1 MQVGLSTKNAP
12 SIWVVVPHFLIG
24 TVSFLLASL
33 FVVFNYEDLLG
44 YHINGHVLAIA
55 HLMILGWVSMIIFG
69 ALYQLIPVVMQ
80 VKLYS
85 EKLAIIT
92 LVSLVIGLFFL
103 IAAFLGYKFQ
113 LTNNFIVGGSLVIFA
128 IILFA
133 INTLLSALS
142 SDEKSI
148 SKLYI
153 AAAGGYLL
161 LTVLMGLFIPI
172 NLTYN
177 LLPLAHTQ
185 LMTTHIVLG
194 LAGWFLMLVIGV
206 AAKLMPMFLIV
217 HRTKENLLKW
227 GFYLI
232 NGGIIVIFVTTFIS
246 GTPYLLNQISFISI
260 LAGFVLFL
268 FFNYDV
274 FSHRM
279 RRKLDIGMKL
289 SAIGL
294 TMFAVS
300 ILSFVALYF
309 SNGVFGLAVGRLEI
323 LAGLMLVYGF
333 FTGLILG
340 QTYKTLPFIIWLFY
354 YQKLVGKQKV
364 PLVADLYSDRL
375 AEIHMYSFL
384 LSIVLFVIGLL
395 FSIKI
400 VLLIAALAMLFTSL
414 VYGFNV
420 YKMIF
425 HRKQR
430 VNA

>member
-1 MQVGLSTKNAP
+1 MQAGLSTKNAP

-24 TVSFLLASL
+24 AISFLLASAFL
-33 FVVFNYEDLLG
+33 VFNYSHLLE
-44 YHINGHVLAIA
+44 YHINGHLLAVV

-80 VKLYS
+80 VKLFS
-85 EKLAIIT
+85 EKLAITT
-92 LVSLVIGLFFL
+92 LASLVLGLFFL
-103 IAAFLGYKFQ
+103 ITAFLGYEFQ
-113 LTNNFIVGGSLVIFA
+113 LTNNFIIGGSLVILAVLMFA
-128 IILFA
+128 F
-133 INTLLSALS
+133 NTLMSALS
-142 SDEKSI
+142 SKEKSI

-153 AAAGGYLL
+153 SASGIYLL
-161 LTVLMGLFIPI
+161 LTVSMGLFIPI
-172 NLTYN
+172 NLSYN

-185 LMTTHIVLG
+185 LLTTHIVLG
-194 LAGWFLMLVIGV
+194 LGGWFLMLVIGV

-217 HRTKENLLKW
+217 HRTKEDLLKW

-232 NGGIIVIFVTTFIS
+232 NAGIIVIFSTTFIS
-246 GTPYLLNQISFISI
+246 GTPQFLNLISFVSI
-260 LAGFVLFL
+260 TAGFVLFL
-268 FFNYDV
+268 LFNKDV

-294 TMFAVS
+294 IMFAVS

-309 SNGVFGLAVGRLEI
+309 GNGVFGLDAGRLEI
-323 LAGLMLVYGF
+323 LSGLLLIYGF

-364 PLVADLYSDRL
+364 PLVAELYSDKL
-375 AEIHMYSFL
+375 AGIHMYSFGVSL
-384 LSIVLFVIGLL
+384 ILFVVGLL
-395 FSIKI
+395 FSVEI
-400 VLLIAALAMLFTSL
+400 VLMLASVAMLFTSL

-425 HRKQR
+425 HRKQG
-430 VNA
+430 VKE

>member
-24 TVSFLLASL
+24 AVSFLVAAL
-33 FVVFNYEDLLG
+33 FVVFNYGSLLE
-44 YHINGHVLAIA
+44 YHINGNVLAIA
-55 HLMILGWVSMIIFG
+55 HLMILGWVTMIIFG

-85 EKLAIIT
+85 EKLAIAT
-92 LVSLVIGLFFL
+92 LVSLVIGLLFL
-103 IAAFLGYKFQ
+103 IAAFLGYEFQ
-113 LTNNFIVGGSLVIFA
+113 LTNNFIIGGSLVIFA
-128 IILFA
+128 IVLFA
-133 INTLLSALS
+133 FNTLLSALS

-153 AAAGGYLL
+153 ASAGGYLL

-185 LMTTHIVLG
+185 LMTTHIILG

-217 HRTKENLLKW
+217 HRTREDLLKW

-232 NGGIIVIFVTTFIS
+232 NIGILVIFVTTFIS
-246 GTPYLLNQISFISI
+246 GTPYILNILSYISI
-260 LAGFVLFL
+260 VLGFILFL
-268 FFNYDV
+268 WFNKDV

-294 TMFAVS
+294 IMFAIS

-309 SNGVFGLAVGRLEI
+309 GNGVFGLDIGRLEI
-323 LAGLMLVYGF
+323 LSGLLLIYGF

-364 PLVADLYSDRL
+364 PLVADLYSDKL
-375 AEIHMYSFL
+375 AEIHMFSFL
-384 LSIVLFVIGLL
+384 ISIVLFVIGIL
-395 FSIKI
+395 FSIKTI
-400 VLLIAALAMLFTSL
+400 LLIAGLAMLFTSL

-425 HRKQR
+425 HKK
-430 VNA
+430 VMSE

>member
-33 FVVFNYEDLLG
+33 FVVFNYEALLG

-92 LVSLVIGLFFL
+92 LVSLVVGLFFL
-103 IAAFLGYKFQ
+103 IAGFLGYQFQ
-113 LTNNFIVGGSLVIFA
+113 LTNNFIIGGSLIIIA
-128 IILFA
+128 IIMFA
-133 INTLLSALS
+133 FNTLKSALLS
-142 SDEKSI
+142 KDTSI
-148 SKLYI
+148 STFYI
-153 AAAGGYLL
+153 SAAGGYLL

-232 NGGIIVIFVTTFIS
+232 NGGIIVIFATTFIS

-260 LAGFVLFL
+260 LAGLVLFL
-268 FFNYDV
+268 LFNYDV

-294 TMFAVS
+294 IMFAVS
-300 ILSFVALYF
+300 VLSFVALYF
-309 SNGVFGLAVGRLEI
+309 GNGVFGLAVGRLEI

-375 AEIHMYSFL
+375 AEIHMFSFL
-384 LSIVLFVIGLL
+384 LSVVLFVIGLL

-425 HRKQR
+425 HRKQ
-430 VNA
+430 

>member
-24 TVSFLLASL
+24 TVSFLLASIFL
-33 FVVFNYEDLLG
+33 VFNYEALLG
-44 YHINGHVLAIA
+44 YHISGSVLAIA

-92 LVSLVIGLFFL
+92 LVSLVVGLFFL
-103 IAAFLGYKFQ
+103 IAGFLGYQFQ
-113 LTNNFIVGGSLVIFA
+113 LTNNFIIGGSLIIIA
-128 IILFA
+128 IIMFA
-133 INTLLSALS
+133 FNTLKSALLS
-142 SDEKSI
+142 KDKSI
-148 SKLYI
+148 STLYI
-153 AAAGGYLL
+153 SFAGGYLL

-232 NGGIIVIFVTTFIS
+232 NGGIIVIFATTFIS

-260 LAGFVLFL
+260 LAGLVLFL
-268 FFNYDV
+268 LFNYDV

-294 TMFAVS
+294 IMFAVS
-300 ILSFVALYF
+300 VLSFVALYF
-309 SNGVFGLAVGRLEI
+309 GNGVFGLAVGRLEI

-375 AEIHMYSFL
+375 AEIHMFSFL
-384 LSIVLFVIGLL
+384 LSVVLFVIGLL

-425 HRKQR
+425 HRKQ
-430 VNA
+430 

>member
-185 LMTTHIVLG
+185 LMTTHIILG